1 MMNVDLEAWQV
12 VLFSVLYAVA
22 LLAAGWFGGRWLRGA
37 LLRLLRARRMDEALA
52 RFTGTILQYT
62 ILSIAIMAALG
73 KLGVDTTSLL
83 AVFASAGLAIGL
95 ALQGSLSN
103 LASGIMI
110 LFFRPFNLGDVITS
124 GGLTGRVDDIGLFS
138 TRLVT
143 PDNQTI
149 VLPNAAV
156 TSSSLVNL
164 TRQGTRRATVAV
176 GVAYGSDVDAVQQI
190 LLDAVQGLP
199 TVLAEPAPVV
209 LFTNLGASSLDF
221 SVNVWAQAEDWLMA
235 QHHVRVAIYKAL
247 NAADIEIPF
256 QQVVIHQ
263 APVPPAAAP
272 PAAEA

>member
-272 PAAEA
+272 PAA